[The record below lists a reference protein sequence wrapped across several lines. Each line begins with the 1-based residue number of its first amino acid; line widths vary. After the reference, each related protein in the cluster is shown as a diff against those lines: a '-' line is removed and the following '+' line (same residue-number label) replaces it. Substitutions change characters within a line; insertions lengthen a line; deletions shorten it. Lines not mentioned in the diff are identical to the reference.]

1 MIAAS
6 CSRLRV
12 VCSPGRA
19 WERPCRIALRILKL
33 PGSDNDARHRFDR
46 LLGLRNEVGLPPH
59 EEDPR
64 SKLHDSRLGAQR
76 ARCEAAKSDATSIP

>member
-6 CSRLRV
+6 CPRRRA
-12 VCSPGRA
+12 VCSPRRTW
-19 WERPCRIALRILKL
+19 WEHPCRIALRILRL
-33 PGSDNDARHRFDR
+33 PGSDNDARRRFDR
-46 LLGLRNEVGLPPH
+46 LLGLRNEVGPPP

-64 SKLHDSRLGAQR
+64 SKLHDSRLGGQR